1 MGIAAIWFYHKIP
14 ADFVMTELM
23 LAMMMMMVIVV
34 VVVEML
40 MIVAVV
46 LVVMT
51 IDEVNMTQTLLC
63 PSKVYYLTNPTKR
76 AGKKVVQHNLIIG

>member
-1 MGIAAIWFYHKIP
+1 MGIWFYHKIP
-14 ADFVMTELM
+14 ADFVMTELT
-23 LAMMMMMVIVV
+23 LAMMMMMVIVVVRV

-46 LVVMT
+46 VVMK